1 MLSLLVQ
8 TPHFENHFGASL
20 VLNPIP
26 WSPPVARE
34 TEFRLLW
41 GGYSSPLHL
50 PKIHGSVTKE
60 KEDNGYWV
68 PANPFWLQYF
78 RAFFLRTCSI
88 YVSILC
94 LFQATTGVQRSLL
107 FLYSHNRQP
116 LSLASFQRCHPITG
130 HLFPLSLS
138 KSKDLFLT
146 DWSSQN
152 LPHELGELPAASNLP
167 PTVLCVFPTH
177 CISAKM
183 EEETMG
189 FFLLTYFFFKM
200 EYSCFAM
207 LC

>member
-107 FLYSHNRQP
+107 FLYSCTRQP

-152 LPHELGELPAASNLP
+152 LPHELGSFQLPQIFLQ
-167 PTVLCVFPTH
+167 LYCVFSQPTAFQPRWRKKPWVFSYSH
-177 CISAKM
+177 
-183 EEETMG
+183 T
-189 FFLLTYFFFKM
+189 FFF
-200 EYSCFAM
+200 F
-207 LC
+207 